1 MAKCKVLIN
10 KNLICSLS
18 QIDFDNLKL
27 LEANLPDLSIPKEFF
42 SELDIQA
49 IKKYNNFI
57 YLIIEKNKGKM
68 IMIDS
73 CLSKINID

>member
-57 YLIIEKNKGKM
+57 DLIIEKNKGKM